1 MKKRKR
7 IFLIVSL
14 VFVVAIGILGYGYYV
29 FKDVLLVNNK
39 FSKGTQI
46 NGIDISGLSKQQAQ
60 NVVATKLTDSRN
72 EIEITLHHNE
82 QIWVWKG
89 EDFEVDNAIMP
100 YVENVYNYF
109 NSGNF
114 IERKIKLDKLNGD
127 KSFNVS
133 YSTVLTGLSEKISN
147 LAKEIDKP
155 AVNSEVVFDVTKEY
169 PFSYTEEQTGEI
181 VNQEQLKE
189 DIDKALTN
197 SLKIDIEIPTT
208 IIEPQIKRE
217 SLINSIDKRGSFST
231 SYSSS
236 SEDRKHN
243 VRHALEAFNGMIIE
257 PNQEVSFNATTGSRT
272 AENGYKKA
280 NIILN
285 GVYVEGTGGGVCQS
299 STTLYNALLNAD
311 LEILEVNKHT
321 LPSSYVWLAFDA
333 MVSEGYSDLK
343 FKNNTSEKIYIK
355 TYYDDNNVYVD
366 IYGKPFNENEKVVR
380 RVEFLGAIPHP
391 GDRIVPDTTGQYSN
405 KVTYKGEYLR
415 LKYPREG
422 YRAKGYIDRYIDG
435 VLVESKLI
443 RDETYEPQEGI
454 IIEGVEEVTEGIT
467 LPPNTVQF
475 IPPQETSNINE
486 TNVQKKISK
495 QNPSNY
501 NP

>member
-1 MKKRKR
+1 MNKRKK

-14 VFVVAIGILGYGYYV
+14 VFVVAIGVIGYGYYV
-29 FKDVLLVNNK
+29 FKDVLFVNNK
-39 FSKGTQI
+39 FTNGTQI
-46 NGIDISGLSKQQAQ
+46 NGIDVSGLSKQQAQ
-60 NVVATKLTDSRN
+60 NVVATKLTDSRKD
-72 EIEITLHHNE
+72 IEITLHHNE
-82 QIWVWKG
+82 QVWVWKG
-89 EDFEVDNAIMP
+89 EDFEIDNSIMP

-109 NSGNF
+109 NSGNL
-114 IERKIKLDKLNGD
+114 IERKIKLDKLNGE
-127 KSFNVS
+127 KTFNVS
-133 YSTVLTGLSEKISN
+133 YSSVLTGLPEKISN

-155 AVNSEVVFDVTKEY
+155 FVNAEVVFDVSKDE
-169 PFSYTEEQTGEI
+169 PFSFTQEQSGEI
-181 VNQEQLKE
+181 VNQEKLKS
-189 DIDKALTN
+189 DIDNALMT
-197 SLKIDIEIPTT
+197 SLKVDINIPT
-208 IIEPQIKRE
+208 IITEPEVKRE
-217 SLINSIDKRGSFST
+217 NLVNSIAKRGSFST
-231 SYSSS
+231 SYSTSS
-236 SEDRKHN
+236 DDRKHN
-243 VRHALEAFNGMIIE
+243 VRHALEAFNGMIVE
-257 PNQEVSFNATTGSRT
+257 PDQEVSFNQTTGSRT

-333 MVSEGYSDLK
+333 MVSEGYSDLR
-343 FKNNTSEKIYIK
+343 FKNNTGEKIYIK
-355 TYYDDNNVYVD
+355 TYSDNDNVYVD
-366 IYGKPFNENEKVVR
+366 VYGKPFNENEKVVR

-475 IPPQETSNINE
+475 IPPQETSNVNE
-486 TNVQKKISK
+486 SNVAKKISK